1 MASHWGRKET
11 VIWPPQVP
19 IYTIGTM
26 ILAVPI
32 LMTLLFG
39 LYMTKPFL
47 ARNYTGDY
55 LKSSAGSVFKM
66 HNSFRLIYLIGG
78 KRQARVAQP
87 ADFVPGTTILPNGKE
102 IAVKLASETI
112 AQGFTSFARGP
123 ERKIDDE
130 ALSGWFKQA
139 IFGGDDFLSAY
150 GSALI
155 EAGVVVVFLFCFAV
169 PWDFKRGKRMKYG
182 RLLRGPVMS
191 SPKQFNEILK
201 GEGLGIRTDE
211 KGTIIRLPLRAEA
224 KHIQVMGDTGVG
236 KTTLLIQML
245 TQIEDRGESA
255 IVYDPAGE
263 YSQRFFR
270 EDRNDVILNPLDARM
285 PDWLISSELRNP
297 AEARTIAAS
306 LYQPADGKAGEFFT
320 ETPQKIFAHM
330 MKYRPSTQDL
340 VAWMSNP
347 DEIDRRVEGTELEA
361 FISKEAP
368 DQRQGVLGSLGLI
381 ADSLRLLPSKEQAKG
396 KVWSATAWAEKR
408 EGWIFLTGT
417 EAEQEALRPLHSLW
431 IDLLILRLL
440 TLPKEGQKRA
450 WFVLDELAT
459 LQRLPQFHSALT
471 KGRKSDNPI
480 IFGYQGKA
488 QLEVIY
494 GHLAE
499 VMLSQPATKFV
510 LKTAEPKAAKWA
522 SELIGDIEIER
533 VRETVAD
540 GKRAGKSFTMDRQ
553 IEPLVMSSEI
563 AGLEDLHSFLKLGNN
578 VTRFS
583 FPHMD
588 RPLIAP
594 SFVPREIPESD
605 MWLNPLAPNPVVK
618 PSAPAPAVQVPAVP
632 AATAE
637 GAVNAKPA
645 SQTPVPEPAQVAKK
659 PAAAKP
665 PVTTSQPVKSSVTAT
680 QPAKP
685 AAYPLQNPPAL

>member
-1 MASHWGRKET
+1 MATQWGRKET

-19 IYTIGTM
+19 IYTIGAM
-26 ILAVPI
+26 ILALPI

-39 LYMTKPFL
+39 LYSMKPFL

-55 LKSSAGSVFKM
+55 LKSAAGSEFRM
-66 HNSFRLIYLIGG
+66 HNSFRLIYLFGA
-78 KRQARVAQP
+78 KRAPRVAQP
-87 ADFVPGTTILPNGKE
+87 DDFVPGTTVLPNGKE
-102 IAVKLASETI
+102 IGVQLSPAAT
-112 AQGFTSFARGP
+112 AQGFTSFARGT
-123 ERKIDDE
+123 ERKIADV
-130 ALSGWFKQA
+130 ALYGWFRAA
-139 IFGGDDFLSAY
+139 IFGGDDVLSTY
-150 GSALI
+150 GPAFI
-155 EAGVVVVFLFCFAV
+155 EAGVVVVFLLGFAV
-169 PWDFKRGKRMKYG
+169 PWDFRRGKRMKYG

-191 SPKQFNEILK
+191 APKQFNEILK

-245 TQIEDRGESA
+245 TQIEDREESA

-263 YSQRFFR
+263 YIQRFYR
-270 EDRNDVILNPLDARM
+270 EGRNDVILNPLDARSFYWS
-285 PDWLISSELRNP
+285 PSSELRNP

-306 LYQPADGKAGEFFT
+306 LYQPADGKQGEFFT
-320 ETPQKIFAHM
+320 DTPQKIFAHM
-330 MKYRPSTQDL
+330 LKYRPSAQEL

-347 DEIDRRVEGTELEA
+347 DEIDRRVKGTELEA

-381 ADSLRLLPSKEQAKG
+381 ADSLRLLPTRGQAKN
-396 KVWSATAWAEKR
+396 KEWSATAWAEKR

-440 TLPKEGQKRA
+440 TLPKPGQKRA

-459 LQRLPQFHSALT
+459 LQRLPQFHNALT

-499 VMLSQPATKFV
+499 VMLSQPATKFIM
-510 LKTAEPKAAKWA
+510 KTSEPKAAKWA

-563 AGLEDLHSFLKLGNN
+563 EGLEDLHAFLKLGNN

-588 RPLIAP
+588 KAATVV
-594 SFVPREIPESD
+594 SFVPREIPDKD
-605 MWLNPLAPNPVVK
+605 MWFDPLSPAPVVA
-618 PSAPAPAVQVPAVP
+618 PVGSAPAVTTPAAAAQTPAPAPSASVPAAPVPAVP
-632 AATAE
+632 A
-637 GAVNAKPA
+637 
-645 SQTPVPEPAQVAKK
+645 S
-659 PAAAKP
+659 
-665 PVTTSQPVKSSVTAT
+665 
-680 QPAKP
+680 
-685 AAYPLQNPPAL
+685 PPAIVPALGSVDLPTPAHASREL

>member
-1 MASHWGRKET
+1 MATQWGRKET

-19 IYTIGTM
+19 IYTIGAM

-39 LYMTKPFL
+39 LYSMKPFL

-55 LKSSAGSVFKM
+55 LKSAAGSEFRM
-66 HNSFRLIYLIGG
+66 HNSFRLIYLFGVN
-78 KRQARVAQP
+78 RAPRVAQP
-87 ADFVPGTTILPNGKE
+87 EDFVPGTTVLPNGKE
-102 IAVKLASETI
+102 IGVQLSPAAT
-112 AQGFTSFARGP
+112 AQGFTSFARGT
-123 ERKIDDE
+123 ERKIADE
-130 ALSGWFKQA
+130 ALYGWFRAA
-139 IFGGDDFLSAY
+139 IFGGDDVLSAY
-150 GSALI
+150 GPAFI
-155 EAGVVVVFLFCFAV
+155 EAGVVVVFLLGFAV

-191 SPKQFNEILK
+191 APKQFNEILK

-245 TQIEDRGESA
+245 TQIEDREESA

-263 YSQRFFR
+263 YIQRFYR
-270 EDRNDVILNPLDARM
+270 EGRNDVILNPLDARSFYWS
-285 PDWLISSELRNP
+285 PSSELRNP

-306 LYQPADGKAGEFFT
+306 LYQPADGKQGEFFT
-320 ETPQKIFAHM
+320 DTPQKIFAHM
-330 MKYRPSTQDL
+330 LKYRPSAQEL

-347 DEIDRRVEGTELEA
+347 DEIDRRVKGTELEA

-381 ADSLRLLPSKEQAKG
+381 ADSLRLLPTRGQAKN
-396 KVWSATAWAEKR
+396 KEWSATAWAEKR

-440 TLPKEGQKRA
+440 TLPKPGQKRA

-459 LQRLPQFHSALT
+459 LQRLPQFHNALT

-499 VMLSQPATKFV
+499 VMLSQPATKFIM
-510 LKTAEPKAAKWA
+510 KTSEPKAAKWA

-563 AGLEDLHSFLKLGNN
+563 EGLEDLHAFLKLGNN

-588 RPLIAP
+588 KAATVVC
-594 SFVPREIPESD
+594 FVPREIPDKD
-605 MWLNPLAPNPVVK
+605 MWFDPLAPAPVVR
-618 PSAPAPAVQVPAVP
+618 PVASAPAVTTPAAAAQTPAPAPSASVP
-632 AATAE
+632 AASTPE
-637 GAVNAKPA
+637 VPA
-645 SQTPVPEPAQVAKK
+645 S
-659 PAAAKP
+659 
-665 PVTTSQPVKSSVTAT
+665 
-680 QPAKP
+680 
-685 AAYPLQNPPAL
+685 PPAIVPALGSVDLPTPAHASKEL